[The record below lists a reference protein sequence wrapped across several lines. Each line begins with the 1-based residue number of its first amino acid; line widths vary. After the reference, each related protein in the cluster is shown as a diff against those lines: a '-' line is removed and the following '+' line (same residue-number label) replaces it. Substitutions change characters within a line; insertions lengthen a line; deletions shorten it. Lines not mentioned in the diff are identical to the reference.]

1 MLIRNKLYLH
11 FLPQKDTSI
20 FWANIGVSITPI
32 YRPIFDSGT
41 LLIVCV
47 WDHKLQFELLS
58 LALLLLVDPDP
69 DPGSANSL
77 QCFTKG
83 WKAIFGAVNNA

>member
-1 MLIRNKLYLH
+1 MLIRNKLYLY

-20 FWANIGVSITPI
+20 FWANIGVSTTTI
-32 YRPIFDSGT
+32 YRPIVDSGT

-47 WDHKLQFELLS
+47 WDHKLEFVLLS

-69 DPGSANSL
+69 DPGSANALRKVKCHFWCSE
-77 QCFTKG
+77 
-83 WKAIFGAVNNA
+83 